1 MAPDHKPGPRSAPPS
16 ASAPDDTAPEVRAM
30 MLAAYRRMSP
40 AEKLQRVL
48 DLNRAAESLARA
60 RIRRQYGPDLPRRE
74 EDLRLAS
81 LYLDRETMIR
91 AFGWDPEVHG
101 R

>member
-1 MAPDHKPGPRSAPPS
+1 MTDPEETPQGVPTSPFTGAE
-16 ASAPDDTAPEVRAM
+16 DTPPEVQAM
-30 MLAAYRRMSP
+30 MIEGYRRMTP
-40 AEKLQRVL
+40 QQKLQRVL

-60 RIRRQYGPDLPRRE
+60 RIRRQYGPDLSERE
-74 EDLRLAS
+74 ENLRLAS

-91 AFGWDPEVHG
+91 AFGWDPDVQG

>member
-1 MAPDHKPGPRSAPPS
+1 MNDGPASKREPPEVP
-16 ASAPDDTAPEVRAM
+16 ASAAEDTPPEVRAM
-30 MLAAYRRMSP
+30 MIEGYRRMSP
-40 AEKLQRVL
+40 AEKLQRVV
-48 DLNRAAESLARA
+48 DLNRAVESLARA
-60 RIRRQYGPDLPRRE
+60 RIRERYGPDLSARE

-91 AFGWDPEVHG
+91 AFGWDPVSEG